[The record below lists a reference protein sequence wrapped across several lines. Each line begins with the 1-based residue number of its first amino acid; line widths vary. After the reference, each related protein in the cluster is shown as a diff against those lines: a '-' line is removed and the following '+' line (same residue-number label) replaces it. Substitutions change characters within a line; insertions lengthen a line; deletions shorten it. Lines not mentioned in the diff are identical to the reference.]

1 MSAEHRRIHRG
12 GGDRPVRSVRR
23 WVEASGSGCCARRS
37 RPGSSTARR
46 GEDPA
51 AVVVGFFDGSE
62 RAHGCRRVRA
72 GPARSGVEASR
83 SAWSAGSW
91 RRRVRLP
98 VGLGDGPGRIVPAPD
113 LPGRPAGRGVAAAAP
128 GMRRVGDITH
138 APARRGSAHPAVV
151 VDCIPGKDHRARDR
165 RSHARRTRRRGL
177 GHGRAG
183 PVHRSAVSRSSTRIG
198 GLDARR
204 PDARD
209 SWPAAGSSRP
219 SGGPAAAVAMPP
231 PSRSPRSRGRNS

>member
-51 AVVVGFFDGSE
+51 AIIVVGFFDESE
-62 RAHGCRRVRA
+62 RAHGCRRVHA

-91 RRRVRLP
+91 RRVRLP
-98 VGLGDGPGRIVPAPD
+98 VGLPGDGPGRIVPAPGR
-113 LPGRPAGRGVAAAAP
+113 PGRLAGA
-128 GMRRVGDITH
+128 
-138 APARRGSAHPAVV
+138 S
-151 VDCIPGKDHRARDR
+151 
-165 RSHARRTRRRGL
+165 
-177 GHGRAG
+177 
-183 PVHRSAVSRSSTRIG
+183 
-198 GLDARR
+198 
-204 PDARD
+204 
-209 SWPAAGSSRP
+209 
-219 SGGPAAAVAMPP
+219 PP
-231 PSRSPRSRGRNS
+231 PRPG